1 MLVVETGCAKGGR
14 RAIKP
19 MLREHYGGHDAE
31 KNIFELEQKNTNVRK
46 E

>member
-1 MLVVETGCAKGGR
+1 MRKKREEGNKER
-14 RAIKP
+14 IKP